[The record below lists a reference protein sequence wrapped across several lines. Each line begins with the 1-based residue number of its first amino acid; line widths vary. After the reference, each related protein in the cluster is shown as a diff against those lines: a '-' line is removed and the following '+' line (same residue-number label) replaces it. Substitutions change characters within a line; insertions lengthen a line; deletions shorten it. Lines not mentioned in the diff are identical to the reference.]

1 MSTGSPPI
9 GSIIA
14 GKYRLIGML
23 GQGGM
28 GSVYDAV
35 NDAVGRRVAI
45 KFLDPALIEH
55 PEFARRFE
63 LEARA
68 AAVIGHPDI
77 VDVLDMGRTDEG
89 VPFIVMEHL
98 AGITARALHKATP
111 NLPPA
116 IATAV
121 IVPVLDALAAAH
133 AAGVVHRDLK
143 PANIFLV
150 VKPRPGVKVLD
161 FGISKFGASDGTG
174 LTRTGTTLGTPAY
187 MAPEQLRSGRSA
199 SPASDLYAVGATL
212 YALLAGRPPFEA
224 DSDYALVAQ
233 VLTEPHLPLAAARP
247 DLPPGL
253 LDVVEALLEK
263 DPARRP
269 ADAEAVKALL
279 LEVCPPDVAGLSAS
293 AAALVP
299 ARSSSSDAVP
309 RPSAGR
315 GRTMASP
322 GRSRPPPPPV
332 PAPEVEDPTPR
343 DVPVHAA
350 PPSRRGL
357 FITAAVVAVVLVA
370 VIVVALSSVERP
382 VELVAVAPEPTVMPS
397 TPAAKP
403 APPEPVTV
411 TVAFVPPTA
420 QVTLGDGG
428 VRCNPCTLTQPKGTA
443 LKAVANAAGFQPAAV
458 DVDFSEAR
466 TVSVDLVA
474 LGPARPGTSRG
485 VVKAPVLGPNAKVIV
500 VGDAPAPVGGA
511 MSPMPAPPR
520 SSFGVVNPG
529 DDVLREARERRAR
542 GDSAGALQM
551 MQEELERTQ
560 AGQNRAAEAHA
571 LRNMANFQLDLGRCN
586 PAEDAYLRALQVFES
601 MGDLSAA
608 GLVAN
613 DLGLMGK
620 RCPMVN
626 GPQWLEK
633 AVTTLKAARD
643 YPGVRKAA
651 NNLGV
656 EYLNRGQSEKARQA
670 FDEALKAA
678 AALGDHAGMARVR
691 ANLVLA
697 WLFRDGSELRPASPG
712 TPEFDEA
719 KAQYQ
724 AGVASA
730 KRAGQAERVVCDY
743 LGDLKGLC
751 PSLRE

>member
-14 GKYRLIGML
+14 GKYRLVGML

-45 KFLDPALIEH
+45 KFLDPALIEN

-68 AAVIGHPDI
+68 AAVIGHPGI

-161 FGISKFGASDGTG
+161 FGISKFGTGEGTG

-233 VLTEPHLPLAAARP
+233 VLTEPHLPLATARP
-247 DLPPGL
+247 DLPAGL
-253 LDVVEALLEK
+253 LDLVEALLEK

-269 ADAEAVKALL
+269 ADAEAVKASL
-279 LEVCPPDVAGLSAS
+279 LEVCPPDVAGLAS
-293 AAALVP
+293 RAAALMP
-299 ARSSSSDAVP
+299 ARANSSDVVP

-315 GRTMASP
+315 GRTNASP
-322 GRSRPPPPPV
+322 GRSRPPPAPP
-332 PAPEVEDPTPR
+332 PTPEVEDPTPR
-343 DVPVHAA
+343 DVPVQGA
-350 PPSRRGL
+350 PPPRRGV
-357 FITAAVVAVVLVA
+357 FVAAGAVAMVLVA
-370 VIVVALSSVERP
+370 VIIVALASAERS
-382 VELVAVAPEPTVMPS
+382 VELVAV
-397 TPAAKP
+397 
-403 APPEPVTV
+403 PPEPAAAPDLPTVKSPPPALVTV
-411 TVAFVPPTA
+411 TVAFTPASA

-428 VRCNPCTLTQPKGTA
+428 VRCNPCSFTQLKGSTLQ
-443 LKAVANAAGFQPAAV
+443 AVANAAGFQPAAF
-458 DVDFSEAR
+458 DVDFTEAR
-466 TVSVDLVA
+466 ALSVDLVA
-474 LGPARPGTSRG
+474 LAPGRPPAPRGT
-485 VVKAPVLGPNAKVIV
+485 KTPVLGPNAKVIV
-500 VGDAPAPVGGA
+500 VGDAP
-511 MSPMPAPPR
+511 SPGVSAVSPLPATPR

-542 GDSAGALQM
+542 GDSAGAVQL
-551 MQEELERTQ
+551 MQEELERAQ

-586 PAEDAYLRALQVFES
+586 PAEDAYLKALQVFES
-601 MGDLSAA
+601 VGDSSAA

-626 GPQWLEK
+626 GPQWFEK
-633 AVTTLKAARD
+633 AVTMLKAARD
-643 YPGVRKAA
+643 FPGVRKAA

-656 EYLNRGQSEKARQA
+656 EYLNRGQSERARQA
-670 FDEALKAA
+670 FEEALKAA

-697 WLFRDGSELRPASPG
+697 WLFRDGNELRPASPG

-743 LGDLKGLC
+743 LGDLKALC